1 MKLTDVV
8 LSDAIDDDPTLSTSP
23 VRSPTA
29 SPSSEKKRTPKHG
42 RHRGHRHKEART
54 PAIPIRRS
62 FSLDQVS
69 EGLEGSGLGP
79 EVGRTGSGRG
89 LEGLHRTSSWLG
101 KDKDEI
107 KRAGGKSGPPAH
119 SVSPRVTSSRLGA
132 AQAVSLEE
140 WAAEQGD
147 GEERNGSWGAGRSE
161 TNRVSD
167 RRSEADGSRWSQSA
181 ELSSQRV
188 KQTGALSSS
197 SESPVS
203 SQEEESGLGEGSSGG
218 SRRELGLG
226 QGLVD
231 DQGKDGGSG
240 SAQNGVGVSLGA
252 AASGA
257 EEVGLL
263 AGRENGAVG
272 VELGGRKAETK
283 VVGDGALGDNLG
295 EGEGAVG
302 KRFGQDGSA
311 RRNCWLGVMT
321 LDCCSVSNSIRLT
334 GFPGLQCRTYL
345 FTVWCLYGLVKVI
358 TFECLP

>member
-69 EGLEGSGLGP
+69 EGSDGSGLGP

-101 KDKDEI
+101 KGDDET
-107 KRAGGKSGPPAH
+107 KHAGGKSGPPA

-147 GEERNGSWGAGRSE
+147 GEERNGSWGAGGPE
-161 TNRVSD
+161 PDRVLD
-167 RRSEADGSRWSQSA
+167 RKSGPDGRWSQSA

-188 KQTGALSSS
+188 NQTGASSSS
-197 SESPVS
+197 SESPVGS
-203 SQEEESGLGEGSSGG
+203 REEASGLEEGSSGG
-218 SRRELGLG
+218 SQRESGSG

-231 DQGKDGGSG
+231 DRGKDGNSG
-240 SAQNGVGVSLGA
+240 SAQNGERVSEGA
-252 AASGA
+252 AAPGA
-257 EEVGLL
+257 EEAGLL

-272 VELGGRKAETK
+272 IGLGAKKAETK
-283 VVGDGALGDNLG
+283 VVGDGALGDDLG

-302 KRFGQDGSA
+302 
-311 RRNCWLGVMT
+311 
-321 LDCCSVSNSIRLT
+321 
-334 GFPGLQCRTYL
+334 
-345 FTVWCLYGLVKVI
+345 
-358 TFECLP
+358 E

>member
-1 MKLTDVV
+1 MSLFTNPHGHPLWLTYLNSCEIYFLSFMQVLMKLTDVV

-101 KDKDEI
+101 KGEDEI
-107 KRAGGKSGPPAH
+107 KHADGKSGPPGH
-119 SVSPRVTSSRLGA
+119 SVSPRVMSSRLGA

-140 WAAEQGD
+140 WAAEQGE
-147 GEERNGSWGAGRSE
+147 GEERNGSWGAGGFE
-161 TNRVSD
+161 TDRVSD
-167 RRSEADGSRWSQSA
+167 RKSGADGARWSQSA
-181 ELSSQRV
+181 ELSSQQV
-188 KQTGALSSS
+188 NQTGASSSS
-197 SESPVS
+197 SESPVGS
-203 SQEEESGLGEGSSGG
+203 REEEFGLGEGSSGG
-218 SRRELGLG
+218 SQRELGLE

-231 DQGKDGGSG
+231 DRGKDGGSG
-240 SAQNGVGVSLGA
+240 SAQNQGRVSEGA
-252 AASGA
+252 AASAA
-257 EEVGLL
+257 EEAGLL
-263 AGRENGAVG
+263 AGRENGAEG
-272 VELGGRKAETK
+272 MGLGGRKVETK
-283 VVGDGALGDNLG
+283 VVGDGALGNDLG

-302 KRFGQDGSA
+302 ERCGQDGSA
-311 RRNCWLGVMT
+311 TRNCWLGLIT
-321 LDCCSVSNSIRLT
+321 LDCCCIPDSI
-334 GFPGLQCRTYL
+334 
-345 FTVWCLYGLVKVI
+345 
-358 TFECLP
+358 